1 MPVVCHRLISSY
13 LIFLTRYS
21 SFPELQSTANQ
32 FSLCAG
38 FRCLCLSALDVSVLR
53 LMLSHN
59 NRNVSGE
66 WVFCY
71 QGAYPFLPKEKT
83 GGDFCV
89 PSPVSSLRAKIV
101 TLFIKFFYKFSSSSS
116 LSSYSTITP
125 NSSNAIEIS
134 DNAENCCSSFTIF
147 CCSS

>member
-21 SFPELQSTANQ
+21 SLPELQSTANQ

-38 FRCLCLSALDVSVLR
+38 FRCLCFSAHDVSVTVAYA
-53 LMLSHN
+53 HHDN
-59 NRNVSGE
+59 NRNVFGE

-71 QGAYPFLPKEKT
+71 QGAYPFLHLEKVYWTFSSLAWQKEKQV
-83 GGDFCV
+83 GDLCV

-101 TLFIKFFYKFSSSSS
+101 TLFIKFFKFFS
-116 LSSYSTITP
+116 
-125 NSSNAIEIS
+125 IS
-134 DNAENCCSSFTIF
+134 HY
-147 CCSS
+147 